1 MKIIEAVTAVLIC
14 EGEIYLTH
22 RQPHL
27 TAFPGFMAFPGG
39 KVDLGEAE
47 HLHGHPFLASQVP
60 RLVHAL
66 ARELR
71 EELAF
76 DLDTALAA
84 GDVLAID
91 LLGTA
96 LSPPFLQ
103 MRFET
108 GFFAIRL
115 RSKPT
120 FTIEPG
126 ELAGGSW
133 KSASAWMADFDRGDL
148 LLAPPTFDVLQ
159 ALIEQPAAT
168 VVGSLRDYTETEG
181 IPEVEPLRGVLQMPV
196 RSNTLPP
203 ADRTNCFQIGDPG
216 SPKLLIDPSPAN
228 RAEFDKL
235 CRHVAGRGIS
245 EVFLTHHHPDHC
257 QFANEL
263 ARHLGVPMAMSA
275 DTRDRIARRAP
286 QYFDGVTVKT
296 YVDGDVA
303 SHWLGHPLRVI
314 AVPGH
319 DEGQLALMPDN
330 KAFCI
335 VGDLIQG
342 VGTVVISP
350 PEGDMAKY
358 FATLEKVI
366 AMSPKV
372 IWPSHGTALGGTYYL
387 ELTLKHRR
395 AREAQVRTL
404 FEAGHSIDQMLAEM
418 YVGTDPRLMPLA
430 RINIE
435 GHLAKLR
442 AEGALAA
449 AGTAASQR

>member
-1 MKIIEAVTAVLIC
+1 MSVKIVEAVTAVLIC
-14 EGEIYLTH
+14 DGEIYLTH

-39 KVDLGEAE
+39 KVDQGEAE
-47 HLHGHPFLASQVP
+47 HLHGHPMLADHLP
-60 RLVHAL
+60 RHVHAL
-66 ARELR
+66 VRELR
-71 EELAF
+71 EELAY
-76 DLDTALAA
+76 DLDAALA
-84 GDVLAID
+84 GGEVLSVD
-91 LLGTA
+91 KLGSA

-103 MRFET
+103 LRFDT

-115 RSKPT
+115 RGKPG
-120 FTIEPG
+120 FTIEIG
-126 ELAGGSW
+126 ELSGGLW
-133 KSASAWMADFDRGDL
+133 KTAADWMADFERGDL
-148 LLAPPTFDVLQ
+148 LLAPPTLDVLREL
-159 ALIEQPAAT
+159 AERPDAA
-168 VVGSLRDYTETEG
+168 VVSRLRDYNEVDG
-181 IPEVEPLRGVLQMPV
+181 IPEIEPLRGVLQMPV

-203 ADRTNCFQIGDPG
+203 ADRTNCFQIGDAG

-228 RAEFDKL
+228 REELDKL
-235 CRHVAGRGIS
+235 CRHLAGRGIS
-245 EVFLTHHHPDHC
+245 EVFLTHHHPDHREY
-257 QFANEL
+257 ANDL

-275 DTRDRIARRAP
+275 DTHERIGRQQP
-286 QYFDGVTVKT
+286 GYFDGLTVKT

-303 SHWLGHPLRVI
+303 TLWLGHPLRVI

-330 KAFCI
+330 RAFCI

-350 PEGDMAKY
+350 PEGDMRKY

-366 AMSPKV
+366 ALAPKV

-395 AREAQVRTL
+395 AREAQVKAL
-404 FEAGHSIDQMLAEM
+404 FEAGHSVEQMLAEM

-442 AEGALAA
+442 AEGVLA
-449 AGTAASQR
+449 

>member
-1 MKIIEAVTAVLIC
+1 MKIVEAVTAVLIC
-14 EGEIYLTH
+14 DGEIYLTH

-39 KVDLGEAE
+39 KVDKGEAE
-47 HLHGHPFLASQVP
+47 HQHAHPLLTRELP
-60 RLVHAL
+60 RHIHAL
-66 ARELR
+66 ARELH

-76 DLDTALAA
+76 DLDAALA
-84 GDVLAID
+84 DDQVLSFD
-91 LLGTA
+91 KLGAA

-103 MRFET
+103 LRFDT

-115 RSKPT
+115 RERPA
-120 FTIEPG
+120 FTIELG
-126 ELAGGSW
+126 ELSGGRW
-133 KSASAWMADFDRGDL
+133 QSASAWMADFNRGDL
-148 LLAPPTFDVLQ
+148 LLAPPTLDVLE
-159 ALIEQPAAT
+159 ALAEDPDTIR
-168 VVGSLRDYTETEG
+168 VSRLRDYNEIDG
-181 IPEVEPLRGVLQMPV
+181 IPQVEPLRGVLQMPV

-216 SPKLLIDPSPAN
+216 APILLIDPSPAN
-228 RAEFDKL
+228 REEFDKL
-235 CRHVAGRGIS
+235 CRHLDGRGIS
-245 EVFLTHHHPDHC
+245 EVFLTHHHPDHR
-257 QFANEL
+257 QFADAL
-263 ARHLGVPMAMSA
+263 ARHLGVPIAMSR
-275 DTRDRIARRAP
+275 DTHERISRQQP
-286 QYFDGVTVKT
+286 SFFDGLSIKH
-296 YVDGDVA
+296 YADGDIA
-303 SHWLGHPLRVI
+303 TTWLGHPLRVL

-330 KAFCI
+330 RAFCI

-366 AMSPKV
+366 ALQPKV

-395 AREAQVRTL
+395 AREAQVKAL
-404 FEAGHSIDQMLAEM
+404 FEAGHSVEQMLAEM

-442 AEGALAA
+442 AEGALASA
-449 AGTAASQR
+449 

>member
-1 MKIIEAVTAVLIC
+1 MRIVEAVTAVLIC
-14 EGEIYLTH
+14 DREIYLTH

-39 KVDLGEAE
+39 KVDQGEAE
-47 HLHGHPFLASQVP
+47 HLHGHSLLAAHLP
-60 RLVHAL
+60 RHVHAL

-71 EELAF
+71 EELAY
-76 DLDTALAA
+76 DLDAALAA
-84 GDVLAID
+84 GEVLAFD
-91 LLGTA
+91 KLGAA

-103 MRFET
+103 LRFDT

-115 RSKPT
+115 RSKPA
-120 FTIEPG
+120 FTIEIG
-126 ELAGGSW
+126 ELSGGLW
-133 KSASAWMADFDRGDL
+133 KTAADWIADFERGDL
-148 LLAPPTFDVLQ
+148 LLAPPTLDVLQ
-159 ALIEQPAAT
+159 ELAEHPDAT
-168 VVGSLRDYTETEG
+168 VVSRLRDYNEVDG
-181 IPEVEPLRGVLQMPV
+181 IPEIEPLRGVLQMPV

-203 ADRTNCFQIGDPG
+203 ADRTNCFQIGDAG

-228 RAEFDKL
+228 RGEFDKL
-235 CRHVAGRGIS
+235 CRHLAGRGIS
-245 EVFLTHHHPDHC
+245 EVFLTHHHADHREY
-257 QFANEL
+257 ANEL
-263 ARHLGVPMAMSA
+263 ARHLGVPIAMSA
-275 DTRDRIARRAP
+275 DTRERIGRQQPRF
-286 QYFDGVTVKT
+286 FDGLTVKT
-296 YVDGDVA
+296 YADGDVA
-303 SHWLGHPLRVI
+303 TLWLGHPLRVI

-330 KAFCI
+330 RAFCI

-366 AMSPKV
+366 ALGPKV

-395 AREAQVRTL
+395 AREAQVKAL
-404 FEAGHSIDQMLAEM
+404 FEAGHSVEQMLAEM

-442 AEGALAA
+442 AEGALA
-449 AGTAASQR
+449 

>member
-1 MKIIEAVTAVLIC
+1 MKIVEAVTAVLIC

-39 KVDLGEAE
+39 KVDKGEAE
-47 HLHGHPFLASQVP
+47 HLHAHPLLAEQTP
-60 RLVHAL
+60 RHVHAL

-71 EELAF
+71 EELDY
-76 DLDTALAA
+76 DLDAALAA
-84 GDVLAID
+84 DEVLAID
-91 LLGTA
+91 KLGTA

-103 MRFET
+103 VRFDT

-115 RSKPT
+115 RSKPE
-120 FTIEPG
+120 FTIELG
-126 ELAGGSW
+126 ELAGGAW
-133 KSASAWMADFDRGDL
+133 KSTADWLADFERGDL
-148 LLAPPTFDVLQ
+148 LLAPPTLDVLRHL
-159 ALIEQPAAT
+159 AERPDAT
-168 VVGSLRDYTETEG
+168 TIDRLRDYNEVDG
-181 IPEVEPLRGVLQMPV
+181 IPEIEPLRGVLQMPV

-203 ADRTNCFQIGDPG
+203 ADRTNCFQIGDQG
-216 SPKLLIDPSPAN
+216 SPILLIDPSPAN

-257 QFANEL
+257 QYANDL
-263 ARHLGVPMAMSA
+263 ARHLGVPIAMSA
-275 DTRDRIARRAP
+275 DTFERISRRVP
-286 QYFDGVTVKT
+286 TFFDGLTVKT
-296 YVDGDVA
+296 YADGDVA
-303 SHWLGHPLRVI
+303 TSWLGHPLRVV

-330 KAFCI
+330 RAFCI

-366 AMSPKV
+366 ALGPKV

-395 AREAQVRTL
+395 AREAQVKTL
-404 FEAGHSIDQMLAEM
+404 FEAGRSIDQMLAEM

-442 AEGALAA
+442 SEGALQA
-449 AGTAASQR
+449 

>member
-1 MKIIEAVTAVLIC
+1 MTVKIVEAVTAVLIC

-39 KVDLGEAE
+39 KVDQGEAE
-47 HLHGHPFLASQVP
+47 HLHAHPLLAEQTP
-60 RLVHAL
+60 RHVHAL

-71 EELAF
+71 EELDY
-76 DLDTALAA
+76 DLNAALAA
-84 GDVLAID
+84 GEVLAID
-91 LLGTA
+91 KLGTA

-103 MRFET
+103 VRFDT

-115 RSKPT
+115 CSKPH
-120 FTIEPG
+120 FTIELG
-126 ELAGGSW
+126 ELSGGAW
-133 KSASAWMADFDRGDL
+133 KATADWLADFERGDL
-148 LLAPPTFDVLQ
+148 LLAPPTLDVLQ
-159 ALIEQPAAT
+159 ALAEQPNRVAI
-168 VVGSLRDYTETEG
+168 SRLRDYNEVDG
-181 IPEVEPLRGVLQMPV
+181 IPEIEPLRGVLQMPV

-203 ADRTNCFQIGDPG
+203 ADRTNCFQIGDQG
-216 SPKLLIDPSPAN
+216 SPILLIDPSPAN

-257 QFANEL
+257 QYANDL
-263 ARHLGVPMAMSA
+263 ARHLGVPIAMSA
-275 DTRDRIARRAP
+275 DTFERISRRVP
-286 QYFDGVTVKT
+286 TFFDGLTVKT
-296 YVDGDVA
+296 YADGDVA
-303 SHWLGHPLRVI
+303 TRWLGHPLRVI

-319 DEGQLALMPDN
+319 DEGQLALMPDSR
-330 KAFCI
+330 AFCI

-366 AMSPKV
+366 ALGPKV

-395 AREAQVRTL
+395 AREAQVKTL
-404 FEAGHSIDQMLAEM
+404 FEAGRSIDQMLAEM

-442 AEGALAA
+442 SEGALQA
-449 AGTAASQR
+449 